1 MHLNWLLICII
12 LIQIIEH
19 VNGFREE
26 EKEHVNGFREEE
38 EKTVLIEILFV
49 APEQGFSTLRC
60 SWKI

>member
-38 EKTVLIEILFV
+38 EKDVNGSEKKKKDV
-49 APEQGFSTLRC
+49 NGFN
-60 SWKI
+60 